1 MNYIILLLVSFI
13 IAEPQFTVITNNNP
27 SSGKIF
33 IHSVSNFMTI
43 LDQELE
49 PYWMINSDN
58 KGMDFKYNNGKLSY
72 FHHPTQSNNNPFWII
87 ANSSMQEI
95 DTVRCTDGFT
105 DFHDI
110 IITDEN
116 TYILQSYDQEIM
128 DLSSVGGQEFTA
140 VKSILR
146 LQEFD
151 LNHNLIFDWKAS
163 DYLNIF
169 DYEYI
174 ITSGT
179 APLGQ
184 VNWMHGNSI
193 DIDYDNN
200 LILSNRKSSEI
211 IKIDRI
217 TGEIIWIIGGPTNE
231 FEILNDPLNGVNS
244 QHDVKRLANGNLLV
258 FDNGKL
264 GEYPA
269 SRVVEYELDEEN
281 LTANM
286 IWQYENPYG
295 YLSRA
300 MGSAQRLPNQNTF
313 INWGSII
320 ENGESIGAIVMEVDY
335 DKNVVLEIR
344 YQDYQAYKATK
355 SIFQFSIPMQIGDIN
370 LDNTLNIQDIIFTVN
385 YVLDNNE
392 NHSIFHLYKV
402 DSNLDHLINII
413 DIIDIVNRVL
423 D

>member
-1 MNYIILLLVSFI
+1 
-13 IAEPQFTVITNNNP
+13 
-27 SSGKIF
+27 
-33 IHSVSNFMTI
+33 
-43 LDQELE
+43 
-49 PYWMINSDN
+49 
-58 KGMDFKYNNGKLSY
+58 
-72 FHHPTQSNNNPFWII
+72 
-87 ANSSMQEI
+87 
-95 DTVRCTDGFT
+95 
-105 DFHDI
+105 
-110 IITDEN
+110 
-116 TYILQSYDQEIM
+116 
-128 DLSSVGGQEFTA
+128 
-140 VKSILR
+140 
-146 LQEFD
+146 
-151 LNHNLIFDWKAS
+151 
-163 DYLNIF
+163 
-169 DYEYI
+169 
-174 ITSGT
+174 
-179 APLGQ
+179 
-184 VNWMHGNSI
+184 MHGNSI

-320 ENGESIGAIVMEVDY
+320 ENGESIGAIVM
-335 DKNVVLEIR
+335 KLTMI
-344 YQDYQAYKATK
+344 K
-355 SIFQFSIPMQIGDIN
+355 M
-370 LDNTLNIQDIIFTVN
+370 
-385 YVLDNNE
+385 
-392 NHSIFHLYKV
+392 LY
-402 DSNLDHLINII
+402 
-413 DIIDIVNRVL
+413 
-423 D
+423 

>member
-1 MNYIILLLVSFI
+1 
-13 IAEPQFTVITNNNP
+13 
-27 SSGKIF
+27 
-33 IHSVSNFMTI
+33 
-43 LDQELE
+43 
-49 PYWMINSDN
+49 MINSDN

-335 DKNVVLEIR
+335 DKNIVLEIR

-355 SIFQFSIPMQIGDIN
+355 SLFQFSIPMQIGDIN
-370 LDNTLNIQDIIFTVN
+370 LDDTLNIQDIIFTVN